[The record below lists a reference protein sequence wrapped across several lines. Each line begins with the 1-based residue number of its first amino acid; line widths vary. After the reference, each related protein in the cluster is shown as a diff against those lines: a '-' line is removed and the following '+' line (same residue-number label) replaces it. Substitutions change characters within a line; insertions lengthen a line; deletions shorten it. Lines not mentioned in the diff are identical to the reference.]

1 MKRNEPDDADK
12 SPDIARAR
20 ALVKQAATIVQR
32 GKISE
37 RAEKFLKLADMNLE
51 RPGPLRFSDFRHRT
65 MNDEIDVGNL
75 YVDLDEAC
83 ELVKWSRTT
92 IRRMVNENIL
102 PQQYRGLYRL
112 KDLIQCKQEYE
123 MYGVGKP

>member
-1 MKRNEPDDADK
+1 
-12 SPDIARAR
+12 
-20 ALVKQAATIVQR
+20 
-32 GKISE
+32 
-37 RAEKFLKLADMNLE
+37 MNLE

-123 MYGVGKP
+123 MYGAGKP